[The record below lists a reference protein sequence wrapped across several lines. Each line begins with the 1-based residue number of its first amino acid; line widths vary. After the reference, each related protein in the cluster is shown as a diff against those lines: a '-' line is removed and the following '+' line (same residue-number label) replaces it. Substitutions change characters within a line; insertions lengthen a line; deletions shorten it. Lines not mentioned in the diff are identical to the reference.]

1 MYDSNRH
8 KNLNSTSPITRQEE
22 DTETVNHHFW
32 NCTHVRH
39 PPDEQLRHSDI
50 SYSGN
55 YWYWQSVPIGTFAAT
70 IHGLSGSTL

>member
-1 MYDSNRH
+1 M
-8 KNLNSTSPITRQEE
+8 TRQEE

-32 NCTHVRH
+32 NCTRVRH

-55 YWYWQSVPIGTFAAT
+55 YWYWQSVPIGTFIAT